1 MIMALVSPLVL
12 ASSPIVIEDTEGIL
26 KLRNAIYVEEYL
38 AFGPG
43 EESDEKKMS
52 INYATM
58 LEFEEG
64 FKISKGDELVWW
76 IAQ

>member
-43 EESDEKKMS
+43 EESDEKKCPS
-52 INYATM
+52 TTPLCWSSKKASKSLRAT
-58 LEFEEG
+58 
-64 FKISKGDELVWW
+64 S
-76 IAQ
+76 